1 MDAWSP
7 NDEGYPFGDV
17 AVATMTAT
25 TVYRQ
30 GLPRQ
35 HAARVTSPAGGQFTA
50 RLDVGTVSW
59 AEPDVWA
66 FPEKHG
72 LYRYYCPGHNGG
84 VCQYGMCDE
93 TRVQDLD
100 ALQAA
105 ASRFETR
112 WVCDEVRK
120 LAAPDEYGR
129 TMPFAVYVQY
139 ERGEVRTRN
148 LDIAAAEKMADEY
161 AAEGRKV
168 HVSLDTCG

>member
-93 TRVQDLD
+93 TRVRDL
-100 ALQAA
+100 AELGRAVSEFEAA
-105 ASRFETR
+105 APRFKYLSLYYRHTTDYSGQNWACTYTSSEMFTAMPAYQQR
-112 WVCDEVRK
+112 VAELEALPNVR
-120 LAAPDEYGR
+120 LEMTFIHR
-129 TMPFAVYVQY
+129 
-139 ERGEVRTRN
+139 
-148 LDIAAAEKMADEY
+148 
-161 AAEGRKV
+161 
-168 HVSLDTCG
+168 

>member
-1 MDAWSP
+1 MQDT
-7 NDEGYPFGDV
+7 
-17 AVATMTAT
+17 ATMTVT

-30 GLPRQ
+30 GLPGQ

-50 RLDVGTVSW
+50 NLERGTVSW

-93 TRVQDLD
+93 TRVRDID

-105 ASRFETR
+105 VSEFER
-112 WVCDEVRK
+112 PRRSWVSDEVRK
-120 LAAPDEYGR
+120 LAAPDEYGL

-148 LDIAAAEKMADEY
+148 LSIAAAEKMADEY